1 MKQKSKS
8 QSALNISSYARQ
20 VGSEHF
26 SSSAKSG
33 QGVIDIFSTLA
44 KSNFCQMYNENRGDG
59 KLEEP
64 ER

>member
-1 MKQKSKS
+1 MKLRGKLKST
-8 QSALNISSYARQ
+8 LNIYSYARQ

-33 QGVIDIFSTLA
+33 QGVIEIFSTLA
-44 KSNFCQMYNENRGDG
+44 KSNFSQMYNENRGDG